1 MAPPSWATEVQR
13 AWLETQMPRYV
24 KSQADGKLTEFW
36 PSLQGQWFRNFPEE
50 ATLGLPPLSELGD
63 APVLTDEQIVLLG
76 AAIKARKSK
85 LENWFRN
92 QASKQ
97 RRAAPKQTRARRAI
111 ELFQIRNKPKIDE
124 ALEEAGY
131 FAIGGPDAVDNWVDE
146 SDGTQVA
153 ELKSHQALRM
163 RVCTRVVKALFNSQ
177 SEEVKTALEEEA
189 EAAKEAA
196 KQARLVEA
204 EEDEEES
211 TPQSYL
217 QSIDELADAY
227 SRIHEATLKKA
238 GWMAVTITGGPNPRF
253 NGELSMKVI
262 CSGVTPAGNSFETAH
277 PDFHNGVSLP
287 YQQFLRHLFTADV
300 RRARALDSE
309 EAASS
314 NDEELEP
321 EKPKKSKRKKSKKKQ
336 SKPTADDTGDSLSIT
351 VDTTPTNESI
361 SAGALPA
368 GDSVL
373 GNTLPSGNDPL
384 PTGDSTRPPSRQP
397 STRRSSSASLAFEEQ
412 EQQQHDT
419 DFGFG
424 DSGMDVDPDPF
435 GTGMDVDLRE
445 PSWAQQ
451 FDPALLRLP
460 LITSPTPP
468 VACRSATSN
477 EHEHQPEM
485 GRYAPSPLFRAFSF
499 SASPSPSAPPAS
511 GPQPCF
517 VDSGPVHVYLP
528 DVSAPGHA
536 VYIHFHLLLDNRL
549 LSGLHTTATAAA
561 VANAAASLASKR
573 AAARRT
579 AGPSLLGKQGEI
591 SFSRCLPIE
600 IGLRLPAANPPAASL
615 RPTSGLALRA
625 PSTPPALLL
634 SLSPVPLPTVTTTTS
649 APALPAPAVAPLRPV
664 SNLPAAFASPQKSTG
679 LGRSAKQPPVPP
691 CLAGIDLDTLPT
703 VQPGMGTRR
712 INEIAD
718 AAIAKR
724 AVDKRARQE
733 RLRNPSGGADLVVV
747 PLPPRERKRKELDD
761 GTMVV
766 MPRKRTRREIE
777 QERVEALMLARRE
790 PDKERS
796 PAKSVKGVRAKAAG
810 GSKAAGAAPKKRAA
824 ATRGKR
830 T

>member
-36 PSLQGQWFRNFPEE
+36 PSLQGQC
-50 ATLGLPPLSELGD
+50 ELGD

-76 AAIKARKSK
+76 AAIKARKS
-85 LENWFRN
+85 EPGE
-92 QASKQ
+92 QATACGTGQ
-97 RRAAPKQTRARRAI
+97 GANGAVHRRPAVQEKEADASS
-111 ELFQIRNKPKIDE
+111 IRNKPKIDE

-163 RVCTRVVKALFNSQ
+163 RVRTRVVKALFNSQ

-196 KQARLVEA
+196 KQARLEEA

-211 TPQSYL
+211 TPQSYV
-217 QSIDELADAY
+217 QSIDELADVY
-227 SRIHEATLKKA
+227 SRIHDATLKKA
-238 GWMAVTITGGPNPRF
+238 GWVAVTITGGPNPRF

-287 YQQFLRHLFTADV
+287 YQQFLRRLFTADV
-300 RRARALDSE
+300 RRACALDSE
-309 EAASS
+309 EAAGS

-336 SKPTADDTGDSLSIT
+336 SKPTADDTGDSLFIT
-351 VDTTPTNESI
+351 VDTTPTSESI

-384 PTGDSTRPPSRQP
+384 PTGDVPPTPDGAFSPDAHIGADGDGSVDSSTFTPTLDEEELQRL
-397 STRRSSSASLAFEEQ
+397 LAFEEQ

-435 GTGMDVDLRE
+435 GTGMDVDSWE

-460 LITSPTPP
+460 LITSPTSP
-468 VACRSATSN
+468 VACCSATSN

-511 GPQPCF
+511 GPQPASSTAGLF
-517 VDSGPVHVYLP
+517 TFTSPI
-528 DVSAPGHA
+528 SARP
-536 VYIHFHLLLDNRL
+536 
-549 LSGLHTTATAAA
+549 ATPYTSTSTSSRQPPSLRTPHHCHCRPQ

-615 RPTSGLALRA
+615 ANIGAGSAQRRRHHQLY
-625 PSTPPALLL
+625 LL
-634 SLSPVPLPTVTTTTS
+634 SLSPGSVPTVTTTTS
-649 APALPAPAVAPLRPV
+649 APVPACAQPLLLSAQSAICRRT
-664 SNLPAAFASPQKSTG
+664 FASPQKSTG
-679 LGRSAKQPPVPP
+679 RGRSAKQPPVPP

-724 AVDKRARQE
+724 AVRQE
-733 RLRNPSGGADLVVV
+733 GAV
-747 PLPPRERKRKELDD
+747 RSASATRAGRKRKELDD

-796 PAKSVKGVRAKAAG
+796 PAKSVKGC
-810 GSKAAGAAPKKRAA
+810 
-824 ATRGKR
+824 
-830 T
+830 